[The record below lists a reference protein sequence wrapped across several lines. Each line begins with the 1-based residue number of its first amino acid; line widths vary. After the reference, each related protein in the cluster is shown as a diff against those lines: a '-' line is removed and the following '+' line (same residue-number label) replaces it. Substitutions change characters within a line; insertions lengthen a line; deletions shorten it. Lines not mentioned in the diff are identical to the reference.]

1 MQKIKVGVLMGGAS
15 AERDISLASGRMIAQ
30 HLPRDKYDVV
40 LLDPLALMAG
50 NPHIS
55 EAMRGKARQLIEQPL
70 SSASDAL
77 PAGDASSESVDDKG
91 LVPATAILS
100 GHSSARGIQVFFLA
114 LHGMYG
120 EDGTIQ
126 GMLEL
131 LGIPFVGSGTLAS
144 ALAMDKAMAKKV
156 FFAEGLPTPRGY
168 LVERKA
174 FVADPEQ
181 AMAPLLPFLPAVVK
195 PLRQGSSI
203 GIALVNEAAEL
214 ASALH
219 TAFEYDDRVLVEQRI
234 MGRELTVGV
243 IGVESLQA
251 LPPIEIIPKHSF
263 FDYQAKYDA
272 KLADEI
278 CPAQVPEY
286 ITAEAQALAIRAHQA
301 LGCRGLSRTDFIWG
315 ADGITILE
323 VNTLPGLTENSLIP
337 KAARAAGIS
346 FPELLDRLLQDALKT

>member
-1 MQKIKVGVLMGGAS
+1 MPKIKVGVLMGGAS

-50 NPHIS
+50 NPHLS
-55 EAMRGKARQLIEQPL
+55 ETMRGKARQLIEQP
-70 SSASDAL
+70 SDAL
-77 PAGDASSESVDDKG
+77 PAGDACPESVEDKA

-100 GHSSARGIQVFFLA
+100 GHPSARGIQVFFLA

-144 ALAMDKAMAKKV
+144 ALAMDKAMAKKI
-156 FFAEGLPTPRGY
+156 FFAEGLPTPPGH

-174 FVADPEQ
+174 FVEHPEQ

-214 ASALH
+214 ASALY
-219 TAFEYDDRVLVEQRI
+219 TAFEYDDRV
-234 MGRELTVGV
+234 
-243 IGVESLQA
+243 
-251 LPPIEIIPKHSF
+251 
-263 FDYQAKYDA
+263 
-272 KLADEI
+272 
-278 CPAQVPEY
+278 
-286 ITAEAQALAIRAHQA
+286 
-301 LGCRGLSRTDFIWG
+301 
-315 ADGITILE
+315 
-323 VNTLPGLTENSLIP
+323 
-337 KAARAAGIS
+337 
-346 FPELLDRLLQDALKT
+346 

>member
-1 MQKIKVGVLMGGAS
+1 MQKTKVGVLMGGAS
-15 AERDISLASGRMIAQ
+15 AERNISLASGRMIAQ

-55 EAMRGKARQLIEQPL
+55 EAMRGEARQLLEQP
-70 SSASDAL
+70 SPANAL
-77 PAGDASSESVDDKG
+77 PAGTASPESVDNKA
-91 LVPATAILS
+91 LIPATAILS
-100 GHSSARGIQVFFLA
+100 GHASARGIQVFFLA

-144 ALAMDKAMAKKV
+144 ALAMDKAMAKKI
-156 FFAEGLPTPRGY
+156 FFAEGLPTPRGH
-168 LVERKA
+168 LVERQA
-174 FVADPEQ
+174 FVTHPEQ
-181 AMAPLLPFLPAVVK
+181 AMAPLLAFLPAVVK

-214 ASALH
+214 ASALR
-219 TAFEYDDRVLVEQRI
+219 TAFEYDDRVLVEERI
-234 MGRELTVGV
+234 LGRELTVGV

-251 LPPIEIIPKHSF
+251 LPPIEIVPKRSF

-278 CPAQVPEY
+278 CPAQVPEH
-286 ITAEAQALAIRAHQA
+286 ITAEAQALAIRSHQA

-315 ADGITILE
+315 ADGLTILE

-346 FPELLDRLLQDALKT
+346 FPELLDRLLQDALRT